1 MKIQEAV
8 NRVEE
13 YVRRTLSPGT
23 TMTGGCVTVTD
34 SGQIIKGSL
43 ASEQIEGSSRV
54 IFYRYRNGEI
64 MFELGKKN

>member
-1 MKIQEAV
+1 MKTQEAV

-43 ASEQIEGSSRV
+43 ASEQIEGSRV
-54 IFYRYRNGEI
+54 IHYRYRNGEI
-64 MFELGKKN
+64 MFELGQKN